1 MPFPVGISTYGTS
14 FLQLLHHIKRT
25 PSSIRASIF
34 PQAHSIFLLFAA
46 PYSFPRVGGASLY
59 LHCNTGSRLCQIVA
73 NPYFIAASIIAI
85 YSGTCSATARLSM

>member
-25 PSSIRASIF
+25 PSSIRANIF

-46 PYSFPRVGGASLY
+46 PYSFLRVSWAYPS
-59 LHCNTGSRLCQIVA
+59 TSIVTRVPDFVKSPQI
-73 NPYFIAASIIAI
+73 PIS
-85 YSGTCSATARLSM
+85 SPP